1 MDEDQA
7 FAGFSLHC
15 SKSRTF
21 QRVLPAVR
29 AAAAES
35 GHSFIQFADF
45 VYLGL
50 KVPAT
55 QNAVNCWLKR
65 SAFYDA
71 KFQVCFHLDE
81 GSAVIGLSTTMV
93 PKNNR
98 RNCWHFFPPP
108 SHPPDIQ
115 AAAESPVAQ
124 VDVAVVIPPF
134 VPVGELRVPTEVEY
148 QRLFPTVYLT
158 PLLVGSLLVRLA
170 QRTAT

>member
-1 MDEDQA
+1 MQTIRAHFGSSLSTTCCSAYRLKLLDLRIVI
-7 FAGFSLHC
+7 FASVSCIMPDNQVYVGFSLHW
-15 SKSRTF
+15 SRPKTF

-35 GHSFIQFADF
+35 GHSFTEFADF

-65 SAFYDA
+65 SAFHDT

-93 PKNNR
+93 PK
-98 RNCWHFFPPP
+98 
-108 SHPPDIQ
+108 
-115 AAAESPVAQ
+115 
-124 VDVAVVIPPF
+124 
-134 VPVGELRVPTEVEY
+134 
-148 QRLFPTVYLT
+148 
-158 PLLVGSLLVRLA
+158 
-170 QRTAT
+170 